1 MSDAMVNVRD
11 RCASAVRNGGVSKR
25 VAQRLVEVAKGLFYP
40 ERRWPHILAEARA
53 AGVAERDT
61 LAMAAYLTR
70 ETAPSLKAR
79 DAIALLHRVKTL
91 SSSRPRRFRARTRTE
106 RTKYIGRLLAEVAS
120 PVATAG
126 PHTNGGDR
134 ADELALLRLLM
145 TRDAMHSGHQV
156 TDEDVQIV
164 EDALRRELGLLSAAS
179 LTDWLTR
186 VGFSS
191 GDFDA
196 WMRDEALAA
205 KMRARFANAV
215 TLQARTE
222 GRRLLARALAESSKS
237 PE

>member
-1 MSDAMVNVRD
+1 
-11 RCASAVRNGGVSKR
+11 
-25 VAQRLVEVAKGLFYP
+25 
-40 ERRWPHILAEARA
+40 
-53 AGVAERDT
+53 
-61 LAMAAYLTR
+61 
-70 ETAPSLKAR
+70 
-79 DAIALLHRVKTL
+79 
-91 SSSRPRRFRARTRTE
+91 
-106 RTKYIGRLLAEVAS
+106 
-120 PVATAG
+120 
-126 PHTNGGDR
+126 
-134 ADELALLRLLM
+134 M